1 MKATKKINYLDKN
14 KINLLKSKNFIIISN
29 GNKEIYLNKNKG
41 LTIESYTDH
50 KISKKPII
58 GKIEKDF
65 LIRLIGMLI
74 SSQVFSVV

>member
-1 MKATKKINYLDKN
+1 MKATKINYLDKN

-50 KISKKPII
+50 KISKKLII
-58 GKIEKDF
+58 GKIEKGFFNKIDRDVDF
-65 LIRLIGMLI
+65 
-74 SSQVFSVV
+74 SQVFSVV